1 MLGVRWI
8 DQREPFQRS
17 ARVAPSYC
25 VPEPPTATQTRVEAH
40 ETALGVLYD
49 AQPDLDEYEAMV
61 MLSAMLGVEPDCRE
75 LQRI

>member
-1 MLGVRWI
+1 MLATDRVGADRRPKYGSIRGGW
-8 DQREPFQRS
+8 RS
-17 ARVAPSYC
+17 
-25 VPEPPTATQTRVEAH
+25 EI
-40 ETALGVLYD
+40 TALSVLYH

>member
-1 MLGVRWI
+1 MEKMLERTI
-8 DQREPFQRS
+8 RFAYRK
-17 ARVAPSYC
+17 AVALGAD
-25 VPEPPTATQTRVEAH
+25 EVEAH

-75 LQRI
+75 LQRA

>member
-1 MLGVRWI
+1 MEKMLERTI
-8 DQREPFQRS
+8 RFAYRK
-17 ARVAPSYC
+17 AVALGAD
-25 VPEPPTATQTRVEAH
+25 EVEAH